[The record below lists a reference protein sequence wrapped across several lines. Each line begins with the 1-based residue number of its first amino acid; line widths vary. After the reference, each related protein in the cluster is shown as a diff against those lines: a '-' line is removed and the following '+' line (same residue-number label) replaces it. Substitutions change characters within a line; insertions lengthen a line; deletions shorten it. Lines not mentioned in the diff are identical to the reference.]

1 MELRVGVVGLA
12 LLCASWSSHGLV
24 LGPVAGAAL
33 IGRPLEL
40 VIPVQGASGEDASA
54 ACFEVEVYHGDTRQ
68 EPSRVRV
75 SVQAG
80 AQANFTDLRIASASG
95 VDEPVVTV
103 QVRAT
108 CTQKVSRQYLMLAD
122 LPRESPL
129 PPVLPQLP
137 LPTPSLARVDA
148 IPATPPEPALAP
160 SPASAPQ
167 AATPASVTT
176 ASGPAA
182 PPRGKPAAAP
192 AAPRKR
198 PPVKVVAV
206 TPRAAASAQRDAGA
220 PPPAKARL
228 VLDTLEMLSD
238 RVANLES
245 ATAEAGKP
253 DLSHDAQKVQTLE
266 ADVKALL
273 ALAAKNEASLLELKT
288 RLQKAEAERFPN
300 EVVYGLLALLAAG
313 LLAWGFWFTRQRHS
327 ASWSEAAARDDEP
340 PESRP
345 MPLPEPAPAASPVQ
359 DAAATKASRMQ
370 ALSDMLDRNGPPS
383 EVDVSLVEMSES
395 KFDKLMQSGAA
406 HNAVRSPP
414 APRSP
419 ALSAPAPLAGSPA
432 RSGLSAEA
440 VFDVRQ
446 QAEFFVSLGQT
457 DRAIRVLEDQ
467 ISATD
472 VPSPLVYL
480 DLLALLHTPSHKTDF
495 RRVREDFNLLFNANA
510 PEFAQFKDEGKGLEQ
525 YPDVLSAITALW
537 PEPKVLAVI
546 ETCIVRDPWGA
557 TSAPFDLAAF
567 RDLLL
572 LHAMAQSIGA
582 PSAAPSAAAP
592 APGRMLVPRTGPD
605 TASLAPAANAAMQP
619 DIVLEDEGPA
629 SELDLDLSDTHS
641 GGPVTV
647 PTTPG

>member
-80 AQANFTDLRIASASG
+80 AQGNFTDLRIASASG

-108 CTQKVSRQYLMLAD
+108 CNQKVSRQYLMLAD
-122 LPRESPL
+122 LPREPPL
-129 PPVLPQLP
+129 PLVLPQLP
-137 LPTPSLARVDA
+137 LSTPSLARVDA
-148 IPATPPEPALAP
+148 IPTTPPESALAP

-167 AATPASVTT
+167 ATTPATVTT

-198 PPVKVVAV
+198 PPVKVAAVA
-206 TPRAAASAQRDAGA
+206 PRAAASTPRDAGA

-245 ATAEAGKP
+245 ATAEASKP

-273 ALAAKNEASLLELKT
+273 AMAAKNEASLLELKT

-327 ASWSEAAARDDEP
+327 ANWSEAAARDQGP

-359 DAAATKASRMQ
+359 EATATKASRMQ

-395 KFDKLMQSGAA
+395 NFDKLMQSGAA

-419 ALSAPAPLAGSPA
+419 APLAGLPA

-457 DRAIRVLEDQ
+457 DRAIRVLEEQ

-472 VPSPLVYL
+472 APSPLVYL
-480 DLLALLHTPSHKTDF
+480 DLLSLLHTPSHKTDF

-525 YPDVLSAITALW
+525 YPDVMSAITALW

-572 LHAMAQSIGA
+572 LHAMAQSIGVPPPA
-582 PSAAPSAAAP
+582 QRAAAP

-605 TASLAPAANAAMQP
+605 AASLAPAANAAMQP

-629 SELDLDLSDTHS
+629 SELDLDLSDIHS